1 MRIVVLD
8 GHTLSPGDLD
18 LSPLLDLGDVTIHPR
33 TRPEEIVARAAGA
46 PVVLTN
52 KVVLNR
58 EILASLPDLRYVGV
72 LATGFNV
79 VDTAA
84 AKERGVTVTN
94 VPAYSTESV
103 AQLAFGLLLTLTHRL
118 DRHVPAVREGRWA
131 AVPDFSF
138 WDFPLV
144 ELHGETLGIVGY
156 GNIGRAVGRIGRA
169 FGMKVLAEDRGKPVD
184 DGVEAVSRAR
194 LLAESRVV
202 SLHCPLTPQTQH
214 MVDDGFL
221 GQMRSDAFLINTAR
235 GALIDDVALARAL
248 SERTIAGAGLDVLTQ
263 EPPPT
268 DHPLLQAP
276 NCVVTAHLGWA
287 TQAARRRLL
296 HVAAQNVRAFLAG
309 RPQNVVNP

>member
-18 LSPLLDLGDVTIHPR
+18 LSPLLDLGDVTIYPR
-33 TRPEEIVARAAGA
+33 TRSEEIVARASGA

-52 KVVLNR
+52 KVVLDR
-58 EILASLPDLRYVGV
+58 EVLAALPELRYVGV

-79 VDTAA
+79 VDTGAA
-84 AKERGVTVTN
+84 RERGVTVTN

-118 DRHVPAVREGRWA
+118 DQHVPAVREGRWA
-131 AVPDFSF
+131 ASPDFSF
-138 WDFPLV
+138 WDFPLI

-169 FGMKVLAEDRGKPVD
+169 FGMRVLTEDRGRPVD

-214 MVDDGFL
+214 MVDAGFL
-221 GQMRSDAFLINTAR
+221 GQMRRDAFLINTAR
-235 GALIDDVALARAL
+235 GALVDDGALAQAL
-248 SERTIAGAGLDVLTQ
+248 TEGTIAGAGLDVLAQ
-263 EPPPT
+263 EPPPA

-309 RPQNVVNP
+309 QPQNVVNP